1 MKDKNNL
8 FNEMIPLGQLIYM
21 VNQYKE
27 RLLNEHLSPLDV
39 TSTQFKVLCTIYR
52 EECITPM
59 ELKKSLSV
67 DLGALTRMLD
77 RLICKGWV
85 ARLPNPNDK
94 RGVLIRLT
102 PEGATLCEKCRSLL
116 GKSMHQELIK
126 NLTADEV
133 DTLYQLLTKV
143 LP

>member
-1 MKDKNNL
+1 MTNKDNL

-39 TSTQFKVLCTIYR
+39 TSTQFKVLCSIYR
-52 EECITPM
+52 AECITPM
-59 ELKKSLSV
+59 ALKKSLSV

-77 RLICKGWV
+77 RLLCKGWIE
-85 ARLPNPNDK
+85 RLPNPNDK
-94 RGVLIRLT
+94 RGVLIQLT
-102 PEGATLCEKCRSLL
+102 PAGKTLCEKCRSLL
-116 GKSMHQELIK
+116 GQSMHQELIK

-133 DTLYQLLTKV
+133 DTLYHLLSKV

>member
-1 MKDKNNL
+1 MKDKNDL

-39 TSTQFKVLCTIYR
+39 TSSQFKVLCTIYR

-102 PEGATLCEKCRSLL
+102 PDGAKLCEKCRSLL

-126 NLTADEV
+126 NLTTDEA
-133 DTLYQLLTKV
+133 DTLYHLLAKV

>member
-1 MKDKNNL
+1 MKNSNDL

-27 RLLNEHLSPLDV
+27 RLLNENLSPLDV
-39 TSTQFKVLCTIYR
+39 TSAQFKVLCTIYR

-77 RLICKGWV
+77 RLLCKGWV
-85 ARLPNPNDK
+85 ERLPNPNDK

-102 PEGATLCEKCRSLL
+102 AEGKTLCEKCRSLL
-116 GKSMHQELIK
+116 GQTLHQELIK
-126 NLTADEV
+126 NLTDDEV
-133 DTLYQLLTKV
+133 NTLYQLLTKV